1 MVRKPIKTTPD
12 KKFYKTQ
19 TPVPHWLHSTYT
31 EVTSRMAE
39 ASQSQCSGRKIYLIL
54 AGWVALIGIAVAAH
68 WPYADERDARATS
81 RPAAAATPATD
92 NAFAP
97 SGRDHAEEKT
107 RGTEQNLCV
116 ELLTE
121 PENSIP
127 SVFRHTQENRIS
139 QAEQLRPAAAILR
152 SGQRPLRVMQIGDS
166 HVAGK
171 TFPQTLK
178 QTLCKYL
185 GEAEDADSGSG
196 VWFSYFGSNG
206 ATTQRFLTPDYME
219 KFAAKNPD
227 LIILSLGTN
236 EAHGMGYRKDLH
248 EKQLDTFLTQLREA
262 CPDATILL
270 TTPPGD
276 YLSTA
281 HVSYRRTSRSRKR
294 KRYVHYTKRPNPMS
308 ARCAE
313 LLAEYGEA
321 NQMPVWNMF
330 DICGGEEAAHRNWVT
345 AHYMRADRIHFEPQG
360 YTVQG
365 KLLGEA
371 LARAFGT
378 GC

>member
-1 MVRKPIKTTPD
+1 MG
-12 KKFYKTQ
+12 KKLTKRTENKGAHKTQ
-19 TPVPHWLHSTYT
+19 TSQPQWLHSTCT
-31 EVTSRMAE
+31 KMTAHMAE
-39 ASQSQCSGRKIYLIL
+39 ASKSDSSGRKLYLIL

-68 WPYADERDARATS
+68 WPYGNEGRQTATDPNNAFLPAENAFRTAQDITTAEEAFDTHQATS
-81 RPAAAATPATD
+81 V
-92 NAFAP
+92 
-97 SGRDHAEEKT
+97 
-107 RGTEQNLCV
+107 Q
-116 ELLTE
+116 LLTE
-121 PENSIP
+121 LDNSLPSSFRNTQQNVINNPEL
-127 SVFRHTQENRIS
+127 
-139 QAEQLRPAAAILR
+139 LRPAAVILR
-152 SGQRPLRVMQIGDS
+152 KGQRPLKVMQIGDS

-185 GEAEDADSGSG
+185 GEAERPDSGTG

-206 ATTQRFLTPDYME
+206 ATTQRFLTPGYMQ
-219 KFAAKNPD
+219 KFAEKNPD

-248 EKQLDTFLTQLREA
+248 EKQLNTFLAQLREA
-262 CPDATILL
+262 CPEATILM

-276 YLSTA
+276 YLSSSY
-281 HVSYRRTSRSRKR
+281 VNYRRTSRSKKK
-294 KRYVHYTKRPNPMS
+294 KRYVRYVKRPNPMS

-313 LLAEYGEA
+313 LLAEYGEEH
-321 NQMPVWNMF
+321 QMPVWNMF
-330 DICGGEEAAHRNWVT
+330 DICGGQEAAQRNWVS

-371 LARAFGT
+371 LARAFSK